1 MSQTVLQRR
10 KYLLACLYFPGL
22 PTACFEDSVF
32 ELWANDGVFDESVDQ
47 EIENLTRDKIL
58 DKINNQN
65 MRQEFASETLDG
77 YLYSRHVG
85 YFKTFLFFQ

>member
-1 MSQTVLQRR
+1 M
-10 KYLLACLYFPGL
+10 
-22 PTACFEDSVF
+22 
-32 ELWANDGVFDESVDQ
+32 FDESVDQ